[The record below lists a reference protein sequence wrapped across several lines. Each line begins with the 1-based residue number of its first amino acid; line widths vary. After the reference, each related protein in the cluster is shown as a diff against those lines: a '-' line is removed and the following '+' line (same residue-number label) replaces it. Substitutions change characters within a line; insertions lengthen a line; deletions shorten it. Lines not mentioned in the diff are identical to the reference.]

1 MNTTNFN
8 YSQKYSAKQVFEILK
23 ANKTKKNSEFLK
35 KMDENPELKDV
46 VTYVC
51 HVIVS
56 FKEMECRNC
65 FSPIEDMNKVL
76 NCQVEGDVNDFEVN
90 VVKSTRTYEDYGD
103 PRNYPVLVLSET
115 ISIDSRHI
123 EEFYLGEPNKH
134 IYQEYS
140 RLTDVRHYIAY
151 TDYLSLSERVAKME
165 AELTAL
171 KSTKAEIERIYI
183 ENNIDTSIDKPRVL
197 NKLIKSLK
205 LSDKLERKANKLYNL
220 YRKVLGTN
228 KTEK

>member
-1 MNTTNFN
+1 MNTANFT

-23 ANKTKKNSEFLK
+23 ANETEKDSEFLH
-35 KMDENPELKDV
+35 KMNENLELKDV

-56 FKEMECRNC
+56 FKEMECRKG
-65 FSPIEDMNKVL
+65 FSPIENMSKVL
-76 NCQVEGDVNDFEVN
+76 NCRVEGDIKNFKVN
-90 VVKSTRTYEDYGD
+90 VEKSTRTYEDYGD

-140 RLTDVRHYIAY
+140 RLTDVRHYIDY
-151 TDYLSLSERVAKME
+151 TNYLSLSERVAEME
-165 AELTAL
+165 AELTSL
-171 KSTKAEIERIYI
+171 KNTKTEIERIYA
-183 ENNIDTSIDKPRVL
+183 ENNIDVSIDKPRVL
-197 NKLIKSLK
+197 NKLIKNLK
-205 LSDKLERKANKLYNL
+205 LSDKLERKADKLYNL

-228 KTEK
+228 KAEK